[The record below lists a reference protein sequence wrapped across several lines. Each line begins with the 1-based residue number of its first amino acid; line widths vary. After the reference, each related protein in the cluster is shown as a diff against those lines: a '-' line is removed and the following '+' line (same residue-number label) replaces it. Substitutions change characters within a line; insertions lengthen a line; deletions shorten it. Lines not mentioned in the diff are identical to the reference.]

1 MEVNYEHFFRRHWRI
16 RRNLLQQLSRA
27 RDSGGPVKISGEG
40 EVSACSGGEGF
51 AGVCISAGTEFAAVQ
66 LRGFIKLPYSGT
78 APDLG
83 FSKLSADASGGIKAD
98 SAGREYLVVEIDAS
112 AMAAGLFL

>member
-1 MEVNYEHFFRRHWRI
+1 MSISFGGIGEYAATFYNNSAAPAI
-16 RRNLLQQLSRA
+16 A
-27 RDSGGPVKISGEG
+27 GGPVKISGEG